1 MVSEPN
7 GALLESA
14 GKGQVFFRKPF
25 GALPESTGKWQ
36 SLMKF
41 YLYLLSHHRYN
52 ENGNP
57 SFFLTI

>member
-7 GALLESA
+7 GALFESA
-14 GKGQVFFRKPF
+14 GNGQVFFRKPF

-41 YLYLLSHHRYN
+41 YLYLLSHHRYI
-52 ENGNP
+52 ENGND
-57 SFFLTI
+57 FCF